1 MKIEAMRASEG
12 VVDLPTGQGERPVA
26 VPGLDWA
33 VALLSLW
40 FIGGLYLDG
49 WAHLH
54 LQRLETFFT
63 PWHAVLYSGYLA
75 VAAMLVVT
83 AIRYRAASHSRWWSM
98 PAGYE
103 LSLLGAVIFAVGGV
117 GDMIWHTFFGIEVDL
132 DALLSPTHLFLA
144 LGGTLM
150 VTGPLR
156 AAWRRLDEGRQG
168 LVSSLPMLLS
178 LTLLLSVCTFFT
190 QYVHPFGATVAAKSY
205 RPATLY
211 LTGVRLELNSGQL
224 RVAPPAPGGPTAWA
238 GMRAGDRIVR
248 IDGRS
253 TEGLSA
259 RQASALIRGDQPTQV
274 RFTVLRDSEELEA
287 VLPRDLPV
295 VEEIGFWRQ
304 AVGIAG
310 ILLQTGLLM
319 GIVLLA
325 IRRGGLPRW
334 SLTFI
339 FSLNALLMTLMR
351 NRALSTGPYPLIA
364 VAVLGG
370 LAGDLLA
377 WRLQPSAD
385 RPGPLRLFA
394 FAVPAVLYL
403 FYFIALMTAGGGIWW
418 SIHFWTGA
426 VLLAGVVGVL
436 LSYLV
441 TRPPVSL
448 TQVVNRG
455 SGV

>member
-1 MKIEAMRASEG
+1 
-12 VVDLPTGQGERPVA
+12 
-26 VPGLDWA
+26 LDWA
-33 VALLSLW
+33 VGLLSLW

-75 VAAMLVVT
+75 VASVLVVT
-83 AIRYRAASHSRWWSM
+83 AIRYRATSHSRLWSM

-103 LSLLGAVIFAVGGV
+103 LSVLGVVIFAVGGV
-117 GDMIWHTFFGIEVDL
+117 GDMIWHTLFGIEVDL
-132 DALLSPTHLFLA
+132 DALLSPTHLLLA

-156 AAWRRLDEGRQG
+156 AAWRRPDEGPQG

-190 QYVHPFGATVAAKSY
+190 QYVHPFGATVAATSY
-205 RPATLY
+205 RPAMLY
-211 LTGVRLELNSGQL
+211 RTGIQLNESGGQVRVTSL
-224 RVAPPAPGGPTAWA
+224 APGGPAA
-238 GMRAGDRIVR
+238 RVGMRPGDRIMR

-259 RQASALIRGDQPTQV
+259 RQVSALMRGEQRTQV
-274 RFTVLRDSEELEA
+274 RLTVLRDSEHLTMTVA
-287 VLPRDLPV
+287 RDLSD

-304 AVGIAG
+304 VVGIAG

-319 GIVLLA
+319 GAVFLP
-325 IRRGGLPRW
+325 IRRWRLPLG

-339 FSLNALLMTLMR
+339 FGLNALLMTLMR

-370 LAGDLLA
+370 LVGDLLA

-385 RPGPLRLFA
+385 RPRPLRVFA
-394 FAVPAVLYL
+394 FALPAALYL
-403 FYFIALMTAGGGIWW
+403 IYFVALMVTGGGIWW
-418 SIHFWTGA
+418 SIHFWTGE
-426 VLLAGVVGVL
+426 VVMAGVVGWL

-441 TRPPVSL
+441 TGPPVL
-448 TQVVNRG
+448 PAQVLPRG
-455 SGV
+455 FGG

>member
-1 MKIEAMRASEG
+1 MKIEAMHASEG
-12 VVDLPTGQGERPVA
+12 VVDLPTAHGERPAA

-63 PWHAVLYSGYLA
+63 PWHAVLYPGYLA
-75 VAAMLVVT
+75 VAAVLVVT
-83 AIRYRAASHSRWWSM
+83 AIRYRAAGRSRWWSM

-103 LSLLGAVIFAVGGV
+103 LSLLGAVIFTVGGV
-117 GDMIWHTFFGIEVDL
+117 GDMVWHTFFGIEVDL
-132 DALLSPTHLFLA
+132 DALLSPTHLLLA

-156 AAWRRLDEGRQG
+156 AAWRRPDEGHQS

-178 LTLLLSVCTFFT
+178 LTLLLSVGTFFT
-190 QYVHPFGATVAAKSY
+190 QYVHPFGATVAARSY

-211 LTGVRLELNSGQL
+211 SPGVHLELLGGQL
-224 RVAPPAPGGPTAWA
+224 RVAAPGPEGPTSWA
-238 GMRAGDRIVR
+238 GMRPGDRIVR
-248 IDGRS
+248 IEGRS
-253 TEGLSA
+253 LEGISA
-259 RQASALIRGDQPTQV
+259 RQVSALTQGDQPTQV
-274 RFTVLRDSEELEA
+274 RFTILRDSEQLEVGLA
-287 VLPRDLPV
+287 RNLPV

-319 GIVLLA
+319 GVVLMA
-325 IRRGGLPRW
+325 IRRGGLPLG

-339 FSLNALLMTLMR
+339 FGLNALLMTLMR

-403 FYFIALMTAGGGIWW
+403 FYFIALMVAGGGIWW

-426 VLLAGVVGVL
+426 VVLAGVVGVL

-448 TQVVNRG
+448 AQVVNRG
-455 SGV
+455 TA